1 MNERP
6 MLKAEDGDLNVHIWV
21 FLDIGLRRC
30 LRSYQACQSACL
42 GFWAIQALAASAA
55 TIL

>member
-1 MNERP
+1 VNGR
-6 MLKAEDGDLNVHIWV
+6 DWV